1 MKMGLFRA
9 TIFLMKALYRKYRPL
24 HLSEV
29 IGQDKTI
36 EQLQGAL
43 TKGKI
48 SHAYLFVGPR
58 GCGKTSVARIFAHE
72 INHFD
77 YQLEDSYID
86 IIEID
91 AATFTSVDNI
101 RELREKAMIMPT
113 LGKYKVYIIDEVH
126 MLSNSAFNAL
136 LKILEE
142 PPEHVIF
149 IMATTNPEK
158 IPATIISRTQIYRF
172 NLAEP
177 KVMQDFLRSVCDKEG
192 IKISDDAL
200 KIIIERGGGSFRDSL
215 SILNQISTI
224 NLSEKTIEAS
234 DVSAALGIPEHQEI
248 QNLINFYEN
257 SDTENITNTLA
268 ALLNY
273 GITAESITLELIN
286 QILKNPNPK
295 SLQLVNQL
303 FNVTGSF
310 LEAKLTVALISN
322 NFAAP
327 ATVTS
332 TASIAPVA
340 STQPTT
346 PASTTAPTASTA
358 THITSTA
365 DPITTTAASAQHSA
379 TTNPKIPAQSTS
391 APDTK
396 PSPFAELREQLAKN
410 AKNHKAERALPPKDP
425 EEMIQE
431 APPTLPEAVVSS
443 SGDFNFNGFVANV
456 TNVNPTLMTALK
468 KSFFV
473 IDGKNF
479 DIYPEKA
486 VYWRILGQ
494 KNNLEILRGA
504 TNSIELTVRNP
515 DIEVIPKTAVS
526 FEQAAAGQTKKEVT
540 VSPKIESLSAIMGDI
555 QEVNENPF

>member
-9 TIFLMKALYRKYRPL
+9 TIFSMKALYRKYRPL

-200 KIIIERGGGSFRDSL
+200 KIITERGGGSFRDSL
-215 SILNQISTI
+215 SILNQIGTI
-224 NLSEKTIEAS
+224 NLSDTTIEAS

-286 QILKNPNPK
+286 QILKNPTPK

-310 LEAKLTVALISN
+310 LEAKLTVALISS
-322 NFAAP
+322 NFTAP
-327 ATVTS
+327 ASIASAAFATPVASPQLTTPTS
-332 TASIAPVA
+332 TA
-340 STQPTT
+340 
-346 PASTTAPTASTA
+346 APTASTA
-358 THITSTA
+358 TPITST
-365 DPITTTAASAQHSA
+365 TAPNSHSA
-379 TTNPKIPAQSTS
+379 NANPQPSTTTS
-391 APDTK
+391 APGVK
-396 PSPFAELREQLAKN
+396 LSPFAELREQLAKN

-515 DIEVIPKTAVS
+515 DVEVIPKTAVS
-526 FEQAAAGQTKKEVT
+526 FEQAAAGQTKKAVT

>member
-113 LGKYKVYIIDEVH
+113 LGRYKVYIIDEVH

-200 KIIIERGGGSFRDSL
+200 KIITERGGGSFRDSL
-215 SILNQISTI
+215 SILNQIGTV

-286 QILKNPNPK
+286 QILKNPTPK

-322 NFAAP
+322 NF
-327 ATVTS
+327 
-332 TASIAPVA
+332 
-340 STQPTT
+340 TT
-346 PASTTAPTASTA
+346 PIASTTAPT
-358 THITSTA
+358 
-365 DPITTTAASAQHSA
+365 PHSA
-379 TTNPKIPAQSTS
+379 TTNPQASVKPTSTPG
-391 APDTK
+391 AK

-410 AKNHKAERALPPKDP
+410 AKNHKAERALPPKEP

-515 DIEVIPKTAVS
+515 DVEVIPKTAVS
-526 FEQAAAGQTKKEVT
+526 FEQAAAGQTKKAVT

>member
-1 MKMGLFRA
+1 MGLFRA
-9 TIFLMKALYRKYRPL
+9 TIFSMKALYRKYRPL

-200 KIIIERGGGSFRDSL
+200 KIITERGGGSFRDSL
-215 SILNQISTI
+215 SILNQIGTV

-286 QILKNPNPK
+286 QILKNPTPK

-322 NFAAP
+322 SFATP
-327 ATVTS
+327 AAVTS
-332 TASIAPVA
+332 TASIAPVV
-340 STQPTT
+340 SPQPTT
-346 PASTTAPTASTA
+346 PTSTAAPTASTA
-358 THITSTA
+358 T
-365 DPITTTAASAQHSA
+365 SAPHSA
-379 TTNPKIPAQSTS
+379 TTNPQSSIQSSSTPG
-391 APDTK
+391 AK

-425 EEMIQE
+425 EEITQE

-504 TNSIELTVRNP
+504 TNSIELTVKNP
-515 DIEVIPKTAVS
+515 DVEVIPKTAVS
-526 FEQAAAGQTKKEVT
+526 FEQAAAGQTKKAVT
-540 VSPKIESLSAIMGDI
+540 VSPKIESLSAIMGDV

>member
-1 MKMGLFRA
+1 MGLFRA
-9 TIFLMKALYRKYRPL
+9 TIFSMKALYRKYRPL

-200 KIIIERGGGSFRDSL
+200 KIITERGGGSFRDSL
-215 SILNQISTI
+215 SILNQIGTV

-234 DVSAALGIPEHQEI
+234 DVSATLGIPEHQEV

-268 ALLNY
+268 ALFNY

-286 QILKNPNPK
+286 QILKNPTPK

-322 NFAAP
+322 NFATP
-327 ATVTS
+327 AAVTS

-340 STQPTT
+340 SPQPTT
-346 PASTTAPTASTA
+346 PASTAA
-358 THITSTA
+358 
-365 DPITTTAASAQHSA
+365 PITTTTAPAPHSA

-391 APDTK
+391 APSAK

-410 AKNHKAERALPPKDP
+410 AKNHKAERALPPKEP

-468 KSFFV
+468 KSFFA

-515 DIEVIPKTAVS
+515 DVEVIPKTAVS
-526 FEQAAAGQTKKEVT
+526 FEQAAAGQTKKAVT

>member
-9 TIFLMKALYRKYRPL
+9 TIFSMKALYRKYRPL

-200 KIIIERGGGSFRDSL
+200 KIITERGGGSFRDSL
-215 SILNQISTI
+215 SILNQIGTV

-257 SDTENITNTLA
+257 SDTENITKTLA

-286 QILKNPNPK
+286 QILKNPTPK

-327 ATVTS
+327 VAVTS

-340 STQPTT
+340 SPQPSTPIASITT
-346 PASTTAPTASTA
+346 PT
-358 THITSTA
+358 
-365 DPITTTAASAQHSA
+365 QYSA
-379 TTNPKIPAQSTS
+379 TANPKIPAQSTS
-391 APDTK
+391 APSAK
-396 PSPFAELREQLAKN
+396 PSPFAEIREQLAKN
-410 AKNHKAERALPPKDP
+410 AKNHKAERALPPKEP

-515 DIEVIPKTAVS
+515 DVEVIPKTAVS
-526 FEQAAAGQTKKEVT
+526 FEQAAAGQTKKAVT
-540 VSPKIESLSAIMGDI
+540 VSPKIESLSAIMGDV

>member
-1 MKMGLFRA
+1 MGLFRA

-192 IKISDDAL
+192 IKFSDDAL
-200 KIIIERGGGSFRDSL
+200 KIITEQGGGSFRDSL
-215 SILNQISTI
+215 SILNQIGTV

-268 ALLNY
+268 TLLNY

-286 QILKNPNPK
+286 QILKNPTPK

-322 NFAAP
+322 SFATSAN
-327 ATVTS
+327 ATS
-332 TASIAPVA
+332 IASIAPVA
-340 STQPTT
+340 SLQPTT
-346 PASTTAPTASTA
+346 PTSTAAPAASTDTHITSTTAPT
-358 THITSTA
+358 
-365 DPITTTAASAQHSA
+365 QYSA
-379 TTNPKIPAQSTS
+379 TANPKIPAQSTS
-391 APDTK
+391 APSAK

-425 EEMIQE
+425 EEITQE

-515 DIEVIPKTAVS
+515 DVEVIPKTAVS
-526 FEQAAAGQTKKEVT
+526 FEQAAAGQTKKAVT
-540 VSPKIESLSAIMGDI
+540 VSPKIESLSAIMGDV

>member
-1 MKMGLFRA
+1 MSLFCA
-9 TIFLMKALYRKYRPL
+9 TILSMKALYRKYRPL

-72 INHFD
+72 INHFN

-200 KIIIERGGGSFRDSL
+200 KIITERGGGSFRDSL

-248 QNLINFYEN
+248 KNLINFYEN
-257 SDTENITNTLA
+257 SDTENITKTLA
-268 ALLNY
+268 NLLNY

-286 QILKNPNPK
+286 QILKNPTQK

-310 LEAKLTVALISN
+310 LEAKLTVALIFN
-322 NFAAP
+322 NITTPTTTTATVSSTSVTSPQP
-327 ATVTS
+327 ATP
-332 TASIAPVA
+332 IN
-340 STQPTT
+340 
-346 PASTTAPTASTA
+346 STTAPAS
-358 THITSTA
+358 HL
-365 DPITTTAASAQHSA
+365 A
-379 TTNPKIPAQSTS
+379 TTNPQPSTQPASTPG
-391 APDTK
+391 AK

-425 EEMIQE
+425 EEITEE

-456 TNVNPTLMTALK
+456 TNINPTLMTALK

-473 IDGKNF
+473 IEGKNF

-526 FEQAAAGQTKKEVT
+526 FEQAAAGQIKKETT

-555 QEVNENPF
+555 QEVNDNPF

>member
-1 MKMGLFRA
+1 MGLFRA
-9 TIFLMKALYRKYRPL
+9 TIFSMKALYRKYRPL

-200 KIIIERGGGSFRDSL
+200 KIITERGGGSFRDSL
-215 SILNQISTI
+215 SILNQIGTV

-257 SDTENITNTLA
+257 SDTKKITHTLA

-286 QILKNPNPK
+286 QILKNPTPK

-322 NFAAP
+322 NFATP

-332 TASIAPVA
+332 TTSIAPVTSPQPA
-340 STQPTT
+340 TPTSTAT
-346 PASTTAPTASTA
+346 SIASTA
-358 THITSTA
+358 APNSY
-365 DPITTTAASAQHSA
+365 SA
-379 TTNPKIPAQSTS
+379 TTNSQASVKSTS
-391 APDTK
+391 APSAK
-396 PSPFAELREQLAKN
+396 PSPFAEIREQLAKN
-410 AKNHKAERALPPKDP
+410 AKNHKAERALPPKEP

-515 DIEVIPKTAVS
+515 DVEVIPKTAVS
-526 FEQAAAGQTKKEVT
+526 FEQAAAGQTKKAVT

>member
-1 MKMGLFRA
+1 MKMGLFRV

-43 TKGKI
+43 IKGKI

-200 KIIIERGGGSFRDSL
+200 KIITERGGGSFRDSL
-215 SILNQISTI
+215 SILNQIGTV

-286 QILKNPNPK
+286 QILKNPTPK

-322 NFAAP
+322 SFA
-327 ATVTS
+327 THTNITS
-332 TASIAPVA
+332 TASIASAA
-340 STQPTT
+340 SLQPTTPTSTTT
-346 PASTTAPTASTA
+346 PASTAA
-358 THITSTA
+358 
-365 DPITTTAASAQHSA
+365 PITTTAASAQHSA
-379 TTNPKIPAQSTS
+379 TTNPQPSTQSTS
-391 APDTK
+391 TPGVK
-396 PSPFAELREQLAKN
+396 SSPFAELREQLAKN

-515 DIEVIPKTAVS
+515 DVEVIPKTAVS
-526 FEQAAAGQTKKEVT
+526 FEQAAAGQTKKAVT
-540 VSPKIESLSAIMGDI
+540 VSPKIESLSAIMGDV

>member
-1 MKMGLFRA
+1 MGLFRA
-9 TIFLMKALYRKYRPL
+9 TIFSMKALYRKYRPL

-43 TKGKI
+43 IKGKI

-200 KIIIERGGGSFRDSL
+200 KIITERGGGSFRDSL
-215 SILNQISTI
+215 SILNQIGTV

-257 SDTENITNTLA
+257 SDTEKITNTLA

-286 QILKNPNPK
+286 QILKNPTPK
-295 SLQLVNQL
+295 SLKLVNQL

-322 NFAAP
+322 SFATP
-327 ATVTS
+327 ATVAS
-332 TASIAPVA
+332 AASIAPVT
-340 STQPTT
+340 SPQPTT
-346 PASTTAPTASTA
+346 PTSTAAPTASTA
-358 THITSTA
+358 T
-365 DPITTTAASAQHSA
+365 SAPHSA
-379 TTNPKIPAQSTS
+379 TTNPQSSIQSSSTPG
-391 APDTK
+391 AK

-410 AKNHKAERALPPKDP
+410 AKNHKAERALPPKEP
-425 EEMIQE
+425 EEMIEE

-456 TNVNPTLMTALK
+456 TNINPTLMTALK

-473 IDGKNF
+473 IEGKNF

-555 QEVNENPF
+555 QEVNDNPF

>member
-1 MKMGLFRA
+1 MGLFRA
-9 TIFLMKALYRKYRPL
+9 TIFSMKALYRKYRPL

-177 KVMQDFLRSVCDKEG
+177 KVMQDFLRSVCDREG

-200 KIIIERGGGSFRDSL
+200 KIITERGGGSFRDSL
-215 SILNQISTI
+215 SILNQIGTV

-248 QNLINFYEN
+248 KNLINFYEN

-273 GITAESITLELIN
+273 GIAAESITLELIN
-286 QILKNPNPK
+286 QILKNPTPK

-327 ATVTS
+327 AAVTS
-332 TASIAPVA
+332 TASIAPIT
-340 STQPTT
+340 SPQPTT
-346 PASTTAPTASTA
+346 PTSTAAPTASTA
-358 THITSTA
+358 T
-365 DPITTTAASAQHSA
+365 SAPHSA
-379 TTNPKIPAQSTS
+379 TTNPQSSIQSSSTPG
-391 APDTK
+391 AK

-410 AKNHKAERALPPKDP
+410 AKNHKAERALPPKEP

-515 DIEVIPKTAVS
+515 DVEVIPKTAVS
-526 FEQAAAGQTKKEVT
+526 FEQAAAGQTKKAVT

>member
-1 MKMGLFRA
+1 MGLFRA
-9 TIFLMKALYRKYRPL
+9 TIFSMKALYRKYRPL

-200 KIIIERGGGSFRDSL
+200 KIITERGGGSFRDSL
-215 SILNQISTI
+215 SILNQIGTV

-286 QILKNPNPK
+286 QILKNPTPK

-322 NFAAP
+322 SFATP
-327 ATVTS
+327 AAVTS
-332 TASIAPVA
+332 TASIAPV
-340 STQPTT
+340 SSPQPTT
-346 PASTTAPTASTA
+346 PTSTAAPTASTA
-358 THITSTA
+358 T
-365 DPITTTAASAQHSA
+365 SAPHSA
-379 TTNPKIPAQSTS
+379 TTNPQSSIQSSSTPG
-391 APDTK
+391 AK

-425 EEMIQE
+425 EEITQE

-473 IDGKNF
+473 IVGKNF

-515 DIEVIPKTAVS
+515 DVEVIPKTAVS
-526 FEQAAAGQTKKEVT
+526 FEQAAAGQTKKAVT

>member
-1 MKMGLFRA
+1 MGLFRA
-9 TIFLMKALYRKYRPL
+9 TIFSMKALYRKYRPL

-200 KIIIERGGGSFRDSL
+200 KIITERGGGSFRDSL
-215 SILNQISTI
+215 SILNQIGTV

-286 QILKNPNPK
+286 QILKNPTPK

-310 LEAKLTVALISN
+310 LEAKLTVALISS
-322 NFAAP
+322 NFATP

-332 TASIAPVA
+332 TASITPVV
-340 STQPTT
+340 SPQP
-346 PASTTAPTASTA
+346 AAPTASTVA
-358 THITSTA
+358 PTPHL
-365 DPITTTAASAQHSA
+365 A
-379 TTNPKIPAQSTS
+379 TTNPQPSTQSTS
-391 APDTK
+391 TPGAK

>member
-1 MKMGLFRA
+1 MGLFRA

-200 KIIIERGGGSFRDSL
+200 KIITERGGGSFRDSL
-215 SILNQISTI
+215 SILNQIGTV

-286 QILKNPNPK
+286 QILKNPTPK

-322 NFAAP
+322 NFATP
-327 ATVTS
+327 TNITS
-332 TASIAPVA
+332 TTSIAPVV
-340 STQPTT
+340 SPQPTT
-346 PASTTAPTASTA
+346 PTSTAAPTASTA
-358 THITSTA
+358 THITST
-365 DPITTTAASAQHSA
+365 TAPTPHSA
-379 TTNPKIPAQSTS
+379 TASPQSSTQSTS
-391 APDTK
+391 APSAK

-494 KNNLEILRGA
+494 KNNLEILRVA

-515 DIEVIPKTAVS
+515 DVEVIPKTAVS
-526 FEQAAAGQTKKEVT
+526 FEQAAAGQTKKAVT
-540 VSPKIESLSAIMGDI
+540 VSPKIESLSAIMGDV

>member
-1 MKMGLFRA
+1 MGLFRA
-9 TIFLMKALYRKYRPL
+9 TIFSMKALYRKYRPL

-177 KVMQDFLRSVCDKEG
+177 KVMQDFLRSVCNKEG

-200 KIIIERGGGSFRDSL
+200 KIITERGGGSFRDSL
-215 SILNQISTI
+215 SILNQIGTV

-286 QILKNPNPK
+286 QILKNPTPK

-322 NFAAP
+322 NLATST
-327 ATVTS
+327 TVTS

-340 STQPTT
+340 SPQPTT
-346 PASTTAPTASTA
+346 PTSTATSIASTA
-358 THITSTA
+358 APNSY
-365 DPITTTAASAQHSA
+365 SA
-379 TTNPKIPAQSTS
+379 TTNSQASVKSTS
-391 APDTK
+391 TPGAK

-515 DIEVIPKTAVS
+515 DVEVIPKTAVS
-526 FEQAAAGQTKKEVT
+526 FEQAAAGQTKKAVT
-540 VSPKIESLSAIMGDI
+540 VSPKIESLSAIMGDV

>member
-113 LGKYKVYIIDEVH
+113 LGRYKVYIIDEVH

-200 KIIIERGGGSFRDSL
+200 KIITERGGGSFRDSL
-215 SILNQISTI
+215 SILNQIGTV

-234 DVSAALGIPEHQEI
+234 DISAALGIPEHQEI

-286 QILKNPNPK
+286 QILKNPTPK

-322 NFAAP
+322 NF
-327 ATVTS
+327 
-332 TASIAPVA
+332 
-340 STQPTT
+340 TT
-346 PASTTAPTASTA
+346 PIASTTAPT
-358 THITSTA
+358 
-365 DPITTTAASAQHSA
+365 PHSA
-379 TTNPKIPAQSTS
+379 TTNPQPSTQSTS
-391 APDTK
+391 TPGAK

-410 AKNHKAERALPPKDP
+410 AKNHKAERALPPKEP

-515 DIEVIPKTAVS
+515 DVEVIPKTAVS
-526 FEQAAAGQTKKEVT
+526 FEQAAAGQTKKAVT

>member
-9 TIFLMKALYRKYRPL
+9 TIFSMKALYRKYRPL

-43 TKGKI
+43 IKGKI

-200 KIIIERGGGSFRDSL
+200 KIITERGGGSFRDSL
-215 SILNQISTI
+215 SILNQIGTI

-257 SDTENITNTLA
+257 SDTENITNALA

-273 GITAESITLELIN
+273 GTTAESITLELIK
-286 QILKNPNPK
+286 QILKNPTPK

-322 NFAAP
+322 SFATP
-327 ATVTS
+327 AAVTS
-332 TASIAPVA
+332 TASIAPV
-340 STQPTT
+340 SSPQPTT
-346 PASTTAPTASTA
+346 PTSTAAPTASTA
-358 THITSTA
+358 T
-365 DPITTTAASAQHSA
+365 SAPHSA
-379 TTNPKIPAQSTS
+379 TTNPQSSIQSSSTPG
-391 APDTK
+391 AK

-425 EEMIQE
+425 EEMTQE

-526 FEQAAAGQTKKEVT
+526 FEQAAAGQTKKAVT
-540 VSPKIESLSAIMGDI
+540 VSPKIESLSAIMGDV

>member
-200 KIIIERGGGSFRDSL
+200 KIITERGGGSFRDSL
-215 SILNQISTI
+215 SILNQIGTV

-257 SDTENITNTLA
+257 SDTENITKTLA

-286 QILKNPNPK
+286 QILKNPTPK

-327 ATVTS
+327 VAVTS

-340 STQPTT
+340 SPQPSTPIASITT
-346 PASTTAPTASTA
+346 PT
-358 THITSTA
+358 
-365 DPITTTAASAQHSA
+365 QYSA
-379 TTNPKIPAQSTS
+379 TANPKIPAQSTS
-391 APDTK
+391 APSAK

-425 EEMIQE
+425 EEITQE

-526 FEQAAAGQTKKEVT
+526 FEQAAAGQTKKAVT

>member
-1 MKMGLFRA
+1 MGLFRA

-200 KIIIERGGGSFRDSL
+200 KIITERGGGSFRDSL
-215 SILNQISTI
+215 SILNQIGTI

-268 ALLNY
+268 TLLNY

-286 QILKNPNPK
+286 QILKNPTPK
-295 SLQLVNQL
+295 SLQLVDQL

-340 STQPTT
+340 SPQPSTPIASITT
-346 PASTTAPTASTA
+346 PTP
-358 THITSTA
+358 
-365 DPITTTAASAQHSA
+365 HSA
-379 TTNPKIPAQSTS
+379 TTNPQAPAQSTS
-391 APDTK
+391 APGAK

-473 IDGKNF
+473 INGKNF

-515 DIEVIPKTAVS
+515 DVEVIPKTAVS
-526 FEQAAAGQTKKEVT
+526 FEQAAAGQTKKAVT
-540 VSPKIESLSAIMGDI
+540 VSPKIESLSAIMGDV

>member
-9 TIFLMKALYRKYRPL
+9 TIFSMKALYRKYRPL

-200 KIIIERGGGSFRDSL
+200 KIITERGGGSFRDSL
-215 SILNQISTI
+215 SILNQIGTI

-268 ALLNY
+268 ALFNY

-286 QILKNPNPK
+286 QILKNPTPK

-322 NFAAP
+322 SFATP
-327 ATVTS
+327 AVVTS
-332 TASIAPVA
+332 TASITPVA
-340 STQPTT
+340 SPQPTT
-346 PASTTAPTASTA
+346 PASTAA
-358 THITSTA
+358 
-365 DPITTTAASAQHSA
+365 PITTTSAPAPHSA
-379 TTNPKIPAQSTS
+379 TANPKIPTQSTS
-391 APDTK
+391 APSAK

-425 EEMIQE
+425 EEITQE

-494 KNNLEILRGA
+494 KNNLDILRGA

-515 DIEVIPKTAVS
+515 DVEVIPKTAVS
-526 FEQAAAGQTKKEVT
+526 FEQAAAGQTKKAIT
-540 VSPKIESLSAIMGDI
+540 VSPKIESLSAIMGDV

>member
-9 TIFLMKALYRKYRPL
+9 TIFSMKALYRKYRPL

-43 TKGKI
+43 IKGKI

-72 INHFD
+72 INHFE

-200 KIIIERGGGSFRDSL
+200 KIITERGGGSFRDSL
-215 SILNQISTI
+215 SILNQIGTV
-224 NLSEKTIEAS
+224 NLSDTTIEAS

-286 QILKNPNPK
+286 QILKNPTPK

-310 LEAKLTVALISN
+310 LEAKLTVALISS
-322 NFAAP
+322 NFTTPAA
-327 ATVTS
+327 VTS
-332 TASIAPVA
+332 TASIAPVT
-340 STQPTT
+340 SPQPTT
-346 PASTTAPTASTA
+346 PTSTA
-358 THITSTA
+358 APITSTA
-365 DPITTTAASAQHSA
+365 APNSYSA
-379 TTNPKIPAQSTS
+379 TASPQSSTQSTS
-391 APDTK
+391 APSAK

-410 AKNHKAERALPPKDP
+410 AKNHKAEHALPQKDP

-515 DIEVIPKTAVS
+515 DVEVIPKTAVS
-526 FEQAAAGQTKKEVT
+526 FEQAAAGQTKKAVT
-540 VSPKIESLSAIMGDI
+540 VSPKIESLSAIMGDV

>member
-1 MKMGLFRA
+1 MGLFRA
-9 TIFLMKALYRKYRPL
+9 TIFSMKALYRKYRPL

-200 KIIIERGGGSFRDSL
+200 KIITERGGGSFRDSL
-215 SILNQISTI
+215 SILNQIGTV

-257 SDTENITNTLA
+257 SDTKKITHTLA

-286 QILKNPNPK
+286 QILKNPTPK

-322 NFAAP
+322 NFATP
-327 ATVTS
+327 AAVTS
-332 TASIAPVA
+332 TTSIAPVTSPQPA
-340 STQPTT
+340 TPTSTAT
-346 PASTTAPTASTA
+346 SIASTA
-358 THITSTA
+358 APNSY
-365 DPITTTAASAQHSA
+365 SA
-379 TTNPKIPAQSTS
+379 TTNSQASVKSTS
-391 APDTK
+391 TPGAK

-515 DIEVIPKTAVS
+515 DVEVIPKTAVS
-526 FEQAAAGQTKKEVT
+526 FEQAAAGQTKKAVT
-540 VSPKIESLSAIMGDI
+540 VSPKIESLSAIMGDV

>member
-200 KIIIERGGGSFRDSL
+200 KIITERGGGSFRDSL
-215 SILNQISTI
+215 SILNQIGTV

-234 DVSAALGIPEHQEI
+234 DVSATLGIPEHQEI

-268 ALLNY
+268 ALFNY

-286 QILKNPNPK
+286 QILKNPTPK

-327 ATVTS
+327 AAVTS
-332 TASIAPVA
+332 TASIVPVTSPQP
-340 STQPTT
+340 STPI
-346 PASTTAPTASTA
+346 ASTTTPT
-358 THITSTA
+358 
-365 DPITTTAASAQHSA
+365 PHSA
-379 TTNPKIPAQSTS
+379 TINPQAPAQSTS
-391 APDTK
+391 TPGAK

-425 EEMIQE
+425 EEMTQE

-515 DIEVIPKTAVS
+515 DVEVIPKTAVS
-526 FEQAAAGQTKKEVT
+526 FEQAAAGQTKKAVT

>member
-43 TKGKI
+43 TKGKV

-158 IPATIISRTQIYRF
+158 IPATITSRTQIYRF

-200 KIIIERGGGSFRDSL
+200 KIITERGGGSFRDSL
-215 SILNQISTI
+215 SILNQIGTV

-286 QILKNPNPK
+286 QILKNPTPK

-310 LEAKLTVALISN
+310 LEAKLTVALISS
-322 NFAAP
+322 NFATP

-332 TASIAPVA
+332 TASITPVV
-340 STQPTT
+340 SPQP
-346 PASTTAPTASTA
+346 AAPTASTA
-358 THITSTA
+358 APT
-365 DPITTTAASAQHSA
+365 PHSA
-379 TTNPKIPAQSTS
+379 TTNPQPSTQSTS
-391 APDTK
+391 TPGAK

>member
-1 MKMGLFRA
+1 MGLFRA
-9 TIFLMKALYRKYRPL
+9 TIFSMKALYRKYRPL

-43 TKGKI
+43 IKGKI

-200 KIIIERGGGSFRDSL
+200 KIITERGGGSFRDSL
-215 SILNQISTI
+215 SILNQIGTI

-234 DVSAALGIPEHQEI
+234 DASAALGIPEHQEI

-257 SDTENITNTLA
+257 SDTENITNALA

-286 QILKNPNPK
+286 QILKNPTPK

-322 NFAAP
+322 SFATP
-327 ATVTS
+327 ATVAS
-332 TASIAPVA
+332 AASIAPVT
-340 STQPTT
+340 SPQPTT
-346 PASTTAPTASTA
+346 PTSTAAPTASTA
-358 THITSTA
+358 T
-365 DPITTTAASAQHSA
+365 SAPHSA
-379 TTNPKIPAQSTS
+379 TTNPQSSIQSSSTPG
-391 APDTK
+391 AK

-410 AKNHKAERALPPKDP
+410 AKNHKAERALPPKEP
-425 EEMIQE
+425 EEMIEE

-456 TNVNPTLMTALK
+456 TNINPTLMTALK

-473 IDGKNF
+473 IEGKNF

-540 VSPKIESLSAIMGDI
+540 VSPKIESLSAIMGDV

>member
-1 MKMGLFRA
+1 MGLFRA
-9 TIFLMKALYRKYRPL
+9 TIFSMKALYRKYRPL

-43 TKGKI
+43 IKGKI

-200 KIIIERGGGSFRDSL
+200 KIITERGGGSFRDSL
-215 SILNQISTI
+215 SILNQIGTI

-257 SDTENITNTLA
+257 SDTENITNALA

-273 GITAESITLELIN
+273 GTTAESITLELIK
-286 QILKNPNPK
+286 QILKNPTPK

-322 NFAAP
+322 SFATP
-327 ATVTS
+327 AAVTS
-332 TASIAPVA
+332 TASIAPV
-340 STQPTT
+340 SSPQPTT
-346 PASTTAPTASTA
+346 PTSTAAPTASTA
-358 THITSTA
+358 T
-365 DPITTTAASAQHSA
+365 SAPHSA
-379 TTNPKIPAQSTS
+379 TTNPQSSIQSSSTPG
-391 APDTK
+391 AK

-425 EEMIQE
+425 EEMTQE

-526 FEQAAAGQTKKEVT
+526 FEQAAAGQTKKAVT
-540 VSPKIESLSAIMGDI
+540 VSPKIESLSAIMGDV

>member
-1 MKMGLFRA
+1 MGLFRA

-113 LGKYKVYIIDEVH
+113 LGRYKVYIIDEVH

-200 KIIIERGGGSFRDSL
+200 KIITERGGGSFRDSL
-215 SILNQISTI
+215 SILNQIGTV

-234 DVSAALGIPEHQEI
+234 DISAALGIPEHQEI

-286 QILKNPNPK
+286 QILKNPTPK

-322 NFAAP
+322 NF
-327 ATVTS
+327 
-332 TASIAPVA
+332 
-340 STQPTT
+340 TT
-346 PASTTAPTASTA
+346 PIASTTAPT
-358 THITSTA
+358 
-365 DPITTTAASAQHSA
+365 PHSA
-379 TTNPKIPAQSTS
+379 TTNPQPSTQSTS
-391 APDTK
+391 TPGAK

-410 AKNHKAERALPPKDP
+410 AKNHKAERALPPKEP

-515 DIEVIPKTAVS
+515 DVEVIPKTAVS
-526 FEQAAAGQTKKEVT
+526 FEQAAAGQTKKAVT

>member
-43 TKGKI
+43 IKGKI

-200 KIIIERGGGSFRDSL
+200 KIITERGGGSFRDSL
-215 SILNQISTI
+215 SILNQIGTI

-234 DVSAALGIPEHQEI
+234 DASAALGIPEHQEI

-257 SDTENITNTLA
+257 SDTENITNALA

-286 QILKNPNPK
+286 QILKNPTPK

-322 NFAAP
+322 SFATP
-327 ATVTS
+327 ATVAS
-332 TASIAPVA
+332 AASIAPVT
-340 STQPTT
+340 SPQPTT
-346 PASTTAPTASTA
+346 PTSTAAPTASTA
-358 THITSTA
+358 T
-365 DPITTTAASAQHSA
+365 SAPHSA
-379 TTNPKIPAQSTS
+379 TTNPQSSIQSSSTPG
-391 APDTK
+391 AK

-410 AKNHKAERALPPKDP
+410 AKNHKAERALPPKEP
-425 EEMIQE
+425 EEMIEE

-456 TNVNPTLMTALK
+456 TNINPTLMTALK

-473 IDGKNF
+473 IEGKNF

-555 QEVNENPF
+555 QEVNDNPF

>member
-1 MKMGLFRA
+1 MGLFRA

-200 KIIIERGGGSFRDSL
+200 KIITERGGGSFRDSL
-215 SILNQISTI
+215 SILNQIGTV
-224 NLSEKTIEAS
+224 NLSDTTIEAS

-286 QILKNPNPK
+286 QILKNPTPK
-295 SLQLVNQL
+295 SLQLVDQL

-340 STQPTT
+340 SPQPSTPIASITT
-346 PASTTAPTASTA
+346 PTP
-358 THITSTA
+358 
-365 DPITTTAASAQHSA
+365 HSA
-379 TTNPKIPAQSTS
+379 TTNPQAPAQSTS
-391 APDTK
+391 APSAK

-526 FEQAAAGQTKKEVT
+526 FEQAAAGQTKKAVT

-555 QEVNENPF
+555 QEVSENPF

>member
-9 TIFLMKALYRKYRPL
+9 TIFSMKALYRKYRPL

-200 KIIIERGGGSFRDSL
+200 KIITERGGGSFRDSL
-215 SILNQISTI
+215 SILNQIGTI

-268 ALLNY
+268 TLLNY

-286 QILKNPNPK
+286 QILKNPTSK

-310 LEAKLTVALISN
+310 LEAKLTVALISS
-322 NFAAP
+322 NFATP
-327 ATVTS
+327 AAVTS

-340 STQPTT
+340 SPQPTT
-346 PASTTAPTASTA
+346 PASTIAPT
-358 THITSTA
+358 
-365 DPITTTAASAQHSA
+365 PQSA
-379 TTNPKIPAQSTS
+379 TANPQPSPQSTS
-391 APDTK
+391 APSAK
-396 PSPFAELREQLAKN
+396 LSPFAELREQLAKN
-410 AKNHKAERALPPKDP
+410 AKNHKAERALPPKEP

-515 DIEVIPKTAVS
+515 DVEVIPKTAVS
-526 FEQAAAGQTKKEVT
+526 FEQAAAGQTKKAVT
-540 VSPKIESLSAIMGDI
+540 VSPKIESLSAIMGDV

>member
-1 MKMGLFRA
+1 MGLFRA

-113 LGKYKVYIIDEVH
+113 LGRYKVYIIDEVH

-200 KIIIERGGGSFRDSL
+200 KIITERGGGSFRDSL
-215 SILNQISTI
+215 SILNQIGTV

-286 QILKNPNPK
+286 QILKNPTPK

-322 NFAAP
+322 NF
-327 ATVTS
+327 
-332 TASIAPVA
+332 
-340 STQPTT
+340 TT
-346 PASTTAPTASTA
+346 PIASTTAPT
-358 THITSTA
+358 
-365 DPITTTAASAQHSA
+365 PHSA
-379 TTNPKIPAQSTS
+379 TTNPQPSTQSTS
-391 APDTK
+391 TPGAK
-396 PSPFAELREQLAKN
+396 PSPFAKLREQLAKN
-410 AKNHKAERALPPKDP
+410 AKNHKAERALPQKDP

-515 DIEVIPKTAVS
+515 DVEVIPKTAVS
-526 FEQAAAGQTKKEVT
+526 FEQAAAGQTKKAVT

>member
-43 TKGKI
+43 TKGKV

-158 IPATIISRTQIYRF
+158 IPATITSRTQIYRF

-200 KIIIERGGGSFRDSL
+200 KIITERGGGSFRDSL
-215 SILNQISTI
+215 SILNQIGTV

-286 QILKNPNPK
+286 QILKNPTPK

-310 LEAKLTVALISN
+310 LEAKLTVALISS
-322 NFAAP
+322 NFATP

-332 TASIAPVA
+332 TASITPVV
-340 STQPTT
+340 SPQP
-346 PASTTAPTASTA
+346 AAPTASTA
-358 THITSTA
+358 APT
-365 DPITTTAASAQHSA
+365 PHSA
-379 TTNPKIPAQSTS
+379 TTNPQPSTQSTS
-391 APDTK
+391 TPGAK
-396 PSPFAELREQLAKN
+396 PNPFAELREQLAKN

>member
-1 MKMGLFRA
+1 MSLFCA
-9 TIFLMKALYRKYRPL
+9 TILSMKALYRKYRPL

-158 IPATIISRTQIYRF
+158 IPATIISRTQIYHF

-200 KIIIERGGGSFRDSL
+200 KIITERGGGSFRDSL

-248 QNLINFYEN
+248 KNLINFYEN
-257 SDTENITNTLA
+257 SDTENITKTLA
-268 ALLNY
+268 NLLNY

-286 QILKNPNPK
+286 QILKNPTPK

-322 NFAAP
+322 SFATP
-327 ATVTS
+327 AAVTS
-332 TASIAPVA
+332 TASIVPVA
-340 STQPTT
+340 SPQPST
-346 PASTTAPTASTA
+346 PIASTTTPT
-358 THITSTA
+358 
-365 DPITTTAASAQHSA
+365 PHSA
-379 TTNPKIPAQSTS
+379 TTNPQAPAQSTS
-391 APDTK
+391 APSAK

-515 DIEVIPKTAVS
+515 DVEVIPKTAVS
-526 FEQAAAGQTKKEVT
+526 FEQAAAGQTKKTVT
-540 VSPKIESLSAIMGDI
+540 VSPKIESLSAIMGDV

>member
-1 MKMGLFRA
+1 MGLFRA

-113 LGKYKVYIIDEVH
+113 LGRYKVYIIDEVH

-200 KIIIERGGGSFRDSL
+200 KIITERGGGSFRDSL
-215 SILNQISTI
+215 SILNQIGTV

-286 QILKNPNPK
+286 QILKNPTSK

-322 NFAAP
+322 SFATP
-327 ATVTS
+327 AAVTS
-332 TASIAPVA
+332 TASIAPV
-340 STQPTT
+340 SSPQPTT
-346 PASTTAPTASTA
+346 PTSTAAPTASTA
-358 THITSTA
+358 T
-365 DPITTTAASAQHSA
+365 SAPHSA
-379 TTNPKIPAQSTS
+379 TTNPQSSIQSSSTPG
-391 APDTK
+391 AK

-410 AKNHKAERALPPKDP
+410 AKNHKAERALPPKEP
-425 EEMIQE
+425 EEMIEE

-456 TNVNPTLMTALK
+456 TNINPTLMTALK

-473 IDGKNF
+473 IEGKNF

-515 DIEVIPKTAVS
+515 DVEVIPKTAVS
-526 FEQAAAGQTKKEVT
+526 FEQAAAGQTKKAVT

>member
-1 MKMGLFRA
+1 MGLFRA
-9 TIFLMKALYRKYRPL
+9 TIFSMKALYRKYRPL

-200 KIIIERGGGSFRDSL
+200 KIITERGGGSFRDSL
-215 SILNQISTI
+215 SILNQIGTV
-224 NLSEKTIEAS
+224 NLSEETIEAS

-286 QILKNPNPK
+286 QILKNPTPK

-310 LEAKLTVALISN
+310 LEAKLTVALISS
-322 NFAAP
+322 NFATP
-327 ATVTS
+327 AAVTS

-340 STQPTT
+340 SPQPTT
-346 PASTTAPTASTA
+346 PASTAA
-358 THITSTA
+358 
-365 DPITTTAASAQHSA
+365 PITTTTAPAPHSA
-379 TTNPKIPAQSTS
+379 TASPQSSTQSTS
-391 APDTK
+391 APSAK
-396 PSPFAELREQLAKN
+396 PSPFAEIREQLAKN

-425 EEMIQE
+425 EEMTQE

-526 FEQAAAGQTKKEVT
+526 FEQAAAGQTKKAVT
-540 VSPKIESLSAIMGDI
+540 VSPKIESLSAIMGDV

>member
-9 TIFLMKALYRKYRPL
+9 TIFSMKALYRKYRPL

-200 KIIIERGGGSFRDSL
+200 KIITERGGGSFRDSL
-215 SILNQISTI
+215 SILNQIGTV

-286 QILKNPNPK
+286 QILKNPTPK

-310 LEAKLTVALISN
+310 LEAKLTVALISS
-322 NFAAP
+322 NFATP

-332 TASIAPVA
+332 IASIAAPAA
-340 STQPTT
+340 STDTHIT
-346 PASTTAPTASTA
+346 STTAPT
-358 THITSTA
+358 
-365 DPITTTAASAQHSA
+365 QYSA
-379 TTNPKIPAQSTS
+379 TANPKIPAQSTS
-391 APDTK
+391 APSAK

-425 EEMIQE
+425 EEITQE

-515 DIEVIPKTAVS
+515 DVEVIPKTAVS
-526 FEQAAAGQTKKEVT
+526 FEQAAAGQTKKAVT
-540 VSPKIESLSAIMGDI
+540 VSPKIESLSAIMGDV

>member
-200 KIIIERGGGSFRDSL
+200 KIITERGGGSFRDSL
-215 SILNQISTI
+215 SILNQIGTV

-286 QILKNPNPK
+286 QILKNPTPK

-310 LEAKLTVALISN
+310 LEAKLTVALISS
-322 NFAAP
+322 NFATP

-332 TASIAPVA
+332 TASITPVV
-340 STQPTT
+340 SPQP
-346 PASTTAPTASTA
+346 AAPTASTA
-358 THITSTA
+358 APTPHL
-365 DPITTTAASAQHSA
+365 A
-379 TTNPKIPAQSTS
+379 TTNPQPSTQSTS
-391 APDTK
+391 TPGAK

-515 DIEVIPKTAVS
+515 DVEVIPKTAVS